1 MVQKCSI
8 IKVLEVFFLE
18 PTSIH
23 FIKEI
28 SRRINLAPTS
38 VRVHIA
44 DLFEE
49 GLIIKKESRP
59 FDGYVANIE
68 NDLFS
73 LYKRAYNLTTLK
85 NLQEKLAEILNP
97 EVISAFGAYSF
108 GKDTETSEIDI
119 LIISKVKKKINL
131 DEFEQVL
138 NRKIKIIIID
148 EFSNLDKDLQ
158 EKVANGFVIHGG
170 FK

>member
-18 PTSIH
+18 PTSLH

-28 SRRINLAPTS
+28 SRKINLAPTS

-44 DLFEE
+44 DLFEKE
-49 GLIIKKESRP
+49 LIIKKESRP

-73 LYKRAYNLTTLK
+73 LYKRAYNLTTIK
-85 NLQEKLAEILNP
+85 NIREKLAEVLDS

-108 GKDTETSEIDI
+108 GKDIETSEIDI

-131 DEFEQVL
+131 DEFEKAL
-138 NRKIKIIIID
+138 NRKIKITIVD

-158 EKVANGFVIHGG
+158 KKVVNGLVIHGG